1 MKFLKLSRS
10 WSAHIFPKNSLH
22 YRKGLSDLTAHWFNV
37 TILADKGY
45 VGKNTRHE
53 MLEKNIC
60 FFALKRSNSKGNWS
74 RSIRQLIFKLR
85 RRVETVFFQLSGQ
98 LNAERVRDKSFQ
110 GVCTSLVNK
119 VLVYNLC
126 IALNSIF
133 DENCKLGKIKELIF

>member
-1 MKFLKLSRS
+1 
-10 WSAHIFPKNSLH
+10 
-22 YRKGLSDLTAHWFNV
+22 
-37 TILADKGY
+37 
-45 VGKNTRHE
+45 

-60 FFALKRSNSKGNWS
+60 FFALKRSNSKGNWP
-74 RSIRQLIFKLR
+74 RSIRQLIFK
-85 RRVETVFFQLSGQ
+85 LSGQ

-133 DENCKLGKIKELIF
+133 DENCKLGKTKELIF